1 MTPRQAAA
9 FVRKHGVVLE
19 AATGSVPALAAA
31 IVGEPIR
38 GSWWAH
44 PRRHAIFELTRAL
57 RDSSD
62 ILVCRLVDG
71 RITYVHRR
79 LWPALVRA
87 AHCFPIP
94 WLARIRE
101 AHTASGNHVTREIAF
116 PAWVPDEISAEASAM
131 SEEQAVLELSR
142 CISITRGTQPG
153 PSAPQTRRKR
163 RAAQP

>member
-19 AATGSVPALAAA
+19 AATGSVPAMAAA
-31 IVGEPIR
+31 IVGAPIR

-44 PRRHAIFELTRAL
+44 PRRQAIFELTRAL
-57 RDSSD
+57 RDSRD

-87 AHCFPIP
+87 APCFPIR
-94 WLARIRE
+94 WLARVHE
-101 AHTASGNHVTREIAF
+101 VHTASGNHVTREIAF
-116 PAWVPDEISAEASAM
+116 PAWVPDEISAQASAM
-131 SEEQAVLELSR
+131 SEAQAALELSR
-142 CISITRGTQPG
+142 CVRITRGTQPG

-163 RAAQP
+163 HAAEP

>member
-19 AATGSVPALAAA
+19 AATGAVPTLAAVIA
-31 IVGEPIR
+31 GEPIR

-57 RDSSD
+57 RDSRD

-87 AHCFPIP
+87 AQHFPIR
-94 WLARIRE
+94 WLARVHE
-101 AHTASGNHVTREIAF
+101 VHTASGNHVTREIAF
-116 PAWVPDEISAEASAM
+116 PAWVPDAVSAQASAM
-131 SEEQAVLELSR
+131 SEAQAVLELGR
-142 CISITRGTQPG
+142 CVRITRDTQPD
-153 PSAPQTRRKR
+153 PFAPQARRKR
-163 RAAQP
+163 HAAEP